1 MASKGQA
8 RRKRTDSATA
18 HPAGTAADATDAS
31 DLYRVLRGE
40 SGGESSADERLIH
53 QRTRLAIVSMLAVND
68 SLTFNE
74 LKEMLDAT
82 DGNLSVHARKLE
94 EAGYVACKKSFEG
107 RVPKTEYSITASGR
121 RVLGRYLDHMESLIQ
136 AVRES

>member
-1 MASKGQA
+1 MAKQQASKKESTAG
-8 RRKRTDSATA
+8 SAA
-18 HPAGTAADATDAS
+18 PKKGDV
-31 DLYRVLRGE
+31 YRVFRGRP
-40 SGGESSADERLIH
+40 SGDGAAEDRLIH

-94 EAGYVACKKSFEG
+94 EGDYVACKKSFRG
-107 RVPKTEYSITASGR
+107 RVPRTEYRITTRGR
-121 RVLGRYLDHMESLIQ
+121 RALERYLDHMESLIQ
-136 AVRES
+136 AVRDR